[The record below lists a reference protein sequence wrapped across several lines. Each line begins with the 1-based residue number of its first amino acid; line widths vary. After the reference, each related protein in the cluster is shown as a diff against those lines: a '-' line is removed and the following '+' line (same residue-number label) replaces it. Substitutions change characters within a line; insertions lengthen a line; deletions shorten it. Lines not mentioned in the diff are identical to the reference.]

1 MSKRES
7 IRPSGWPRPVLGET
21 DFDLVEDADLEEPPA
36 APGAD
41 AAQCLVDA
49 ALDGAKAAAVLERLM
64 VEAGLAILV
73 RVPSASWVE
82 PLERA
87 FERMDRGLRVYAR
100 DGSSRTTHK
109 SDEGNREVGGHLSAG
124 RSVVGI
130 ANSMSLLPKALVAAA
145 DANIEI
151 KIDADVIADAV
162 ARFVDGSPLVESVI
176 GLGSLDFHDLVCAF
190 RFGSTGEE
198 IYARLRKAAGRLGQP
213 RGDRLPRLVDAIEYG
228 HAREWGLTLRRDFE
242 DYLTGRADWQEL
254 GAKHCIFAGPTGL
267 GKTFFARILAHELGI
282 PLIATSISESFA
294 TSAGFLDS
302 VIKSIRDT
310 FARAEACSPCALFW
324 DEIDALPM
332 RASLTDGRSS
342 SWWTPVVTEFLTLL
356 DSAVS
361 GDRPGVFVWAA
372 TNHPQRVDPALARPG
387 RLDRTIHFAEPD
399 AAGVASILRH
409 QLAGDLSDIDLAPLA
424 QIAIGRSPAEL
435 AGAVRRA
442 KSVARQARRP
452 LAYDDLVEAM
462 APRSSWDADTL
473 RRIAVHEAGH
483 AIVCLALGVDE
494 VGVVDLVGGAGAL
507 GRTVTRRR
515 AGVETRPTIERRVC
529 AELGGRAAEVVIYAG
544 DCSANA
550 ASDLAAATTAI
561 AGLHASTGLGAGLA
575 YLGDENT
582 VAALLCVDRTL
593 RDAVNADLTRLQ
605 ERAVDIIRAR
615 RGSLEVLAAALIDRR
630 HLTGDEVRAI
640 VANAA
645 GQTAISAEP

>member
-1 MSKRES
+1 MSKRDGS
-7 IRPSGWPRPVLGET
+7 IRPSGWSRPVLGET
-21 DFDLVEDADLEEPPA
+21 DFDLAEDADLEEPPA
-36 APGAD
+36 GAD

-49 ALDGAKAAAVLERLM
+49 ALDGADAAALLQRLM
-64 VEAGLAILV
+64 TETGLAIIV

-87 FERMDRGLRVYAR
+87 FERMDRGLRIYAR
-100 DGSSRTTHK
+100 DGSSRTIHK
-109 SDEGNREVGGHLSAG
+109 ADVGNREVGGHLSSG

-130 ANSMSLLPKALVAAA
+130 ASSVSILPTALAAAA
-145 DANIEI
+145 DASIEV
-151 KIDADVIADAV
+151 KTSARVVADAV
-162 ARFVDGSPLVESVI
+162 ARFVGVSSPAEHVE
-176 GLGSLDFHDLVCAF
+176 GLGSLDFHDLVAAF
-190 RFGSTGEE
+190 RVGSTGAE
-198 IYARLRKAAGRLGQP
+198 IYARLRKAASRLGQP

-228 HAREWGLTLRRDFE
+228 SAREFGLALGRDYE
-242 DYLTGRADWQEL
+242 DYLAGHVDFKEIR
-254 GAKHCIFAGPTGL
+254 GNCIFAGPTGL
-267 GKTFFARILAHELGI
+267 GKTFFARILARHLGI

-302 VIKSIRDT
+302 VIKSVRDT
-310 FARAEACSPCALFW
+310 FARAEACAPCALFW

-372 TNHPQRVDPALARPG
+372 TNHPHRVDPALARPG

-399 AAGVASILRH
+399 AAGIASILRH
-409 QLAGDLSDIDLAPLA
+409 QLEGQLSQVDLAPLA

-435 AGAVRRA
+435 AGAVSRA

-452 LAYDDLVEAM
+452 LGYDDLVEAM
-462 APRSSWDADTL
+462 APRASWDADTL

-483 AIVCLALGVDE
+483 AIVCLTLGIDE
-494 VGVVDLVGGAGAL
+494 VALVDLVGSAGAL

-515 AGVETRPTIERRVC
+515 AGVETRPTIEQRVC

-575 YLGDENT
+575 YLGDEHAA
-582 VAALLCVDRTL
+582 AALLRVDRNL
-593 RDAVNADLTRLQ
+593 RDAVNADLARLQ
-605 ERAVDIIRAR
+605 ARAVDIVRAR
-615 RGSLEVLAAALIDRR
+615 RGSLEALAEALIDRR

-640 VANAA
+640 VANAP
-645 GQTAISAEP
+645 G